1 MAEPTVFVVDD
12 HPGVRKSLLALLDA
26 GGLKAM
32 AYGSA
37 AEFLAAHDANRQ
49 GCLVLDLRLREGS
62 GLELQEEL
70 RRRRVALPIIIVT
83 GHPDIDSSIRALKSG
98 AFDFLIKPVAPRL
111 LLERIRDAIEVDRH
125 ARAVAV
131 EREQVTKRLARLT
144 VREREVLVHL
154 VAGRTSKEI
163 AATLRVSIR
172 TVEGHR
178 RVVLR
183 KMKVSSAAQLVRAV
197 LSAGGAQ
204 STT

>member
-26 GGLKAM
+26 AGLRAM
-32 AYGSA
+32 AYASA
-37 AEFLAAHDANRQ
+37 AEFLAAYDADRP
-49 GCLVLDLRLREGS
+49 GCLVLDLRLRERS
-62 GLELQEEL
+62 GLELQGEL
-70 RRRRVALPIIIVT
+70 QRRRVTLPIIVVT
-83 GHPDIDSSIRALKSG
+83 GHPDVDSSIRALKSG
-98 AFDFLIKPVAPRL
+98 AFDFLVKPVAPRL
-111 LLERIRDAIEVDRH
+111 LLERIRDAIEVDRQ

-131 EREQVTKRLARLT
+131 EREQVTRRLARLT
-144 VREREVLVHL
+144 AREREVLEHL

-163 AATLRVSIR
+163 AAALRVSVR

-178 RVVLR
+178 RFVLR

-197 LSAGGAQ
+197 LSAAAPR